1 MSFQDV
7 GRGGGRST
15 RPPPQRRGPQQGYST
30 TGGAFSSAAAAAG
43 NNSNGRSPPRSG
55 NSNNNNTNTTTS
67 SAASGYDHISDS
79 ILQYQKNVALL
90 ERMSHKAEEINTNPV
105 LQTQYTLQIDVIT
118 QLGSRIESQL
128 AMADKRLATLSRAEA
143 AGCRT
148 THVKLNR
155 DYRMVEQTFKNVQ
168 LDVRKKRSLA
178 EARVRER
185 RMEEERR
192 ALEKTR
198 GNSIAANGGGF
209 VDLSGA
215 GSSAMGGGD
224 LSEEGMRWQMKIQ
237 EDVSC
242 CYISLL
248 FIVYLISS
256 RFIKNIHPHIPYLNI
271 LNNMYIYCII
281 SHTIENQRRNH
292 A

>member
-1 MSFQDV
+1 
-7 GRGGGRST
+7 
-15 RPPPQRRGPQQGYST
+15 
-30 TGGAFSSAAAAAG
+30 
-43 NNSNGRSPPRSG
+43 
-55 NSNNNNTNTTTS
+55 
-67 SAASGYDHISDS
+67 
-79 ILQYQKNVALL
+79 
-90 ERMSHKAEEINTNPV
+90 
-105 LQTQYTLQIDVIT
+105 
-118 QLGSRIESQL
+118 
-128 AMADKRLATLSRAEA
+128 MADKRLATLSRAEA

-198 GNSIAANGGGF
+198 GNSNAANGGGF

-224 LSEEGMRWQMKIQ
+224 LSEEGMRWQMQIQ

-242 CYISLL
+242 CYTSLL
-248 FIVYLISS
+248 FIFYLISS
-256 RFIKNIHPHIPYLNI
+256 RFIKIFIPTFHI
-271 LNNMYIYCII
+271 
-281 SHTIENQRRNH
+281 STS
-292 A
+292 

>member
-1 MSFQDV
+1 
-7 GRGGGRST
+7 
-15 RPPPQRRGPQQGYST
+15 
-30 TGGAFSSAAAAAG
+30 
-43 NNSNGRSPPRSG
+43 
-55 NSNNNNTNTTTS
+55 
-67 SAASGYDHISDS
+67 
-79 ILQYQKNVALL
+79 
-90 ERMSHKAEEINTNPV
+90 
-105 LQTQYTLQIDVIT
+105 
-118 QLGSRIESQL
+118 
-128 AMADKRLATLSRAEA
+128 MADKRLATLSRAEA

-281 SHTIENQRRNH
+281 IPYHRESTKKSCVNEKKKSATYTRVCIRSMKFTKI
-292 A
+292 